1 MKNHDFG
8 LSEVEKADKLGAKLI
23 TFWDDDYPFLLRKI
37 YDPPVLLYQK
47 GKPLKQKEDCI
58 AIVGSHIT
66 TPYGKKV
73 ARNLTGDLVKKG
85 LVIVSGLARGIN
97 SISHTKTVE
106 S

>member
-1 MKNHDFG
+1 MIIHFYLEKFMNH
-8 LSEVEKADKLGAKLI
+8 
-23 TFWDDDYPFLLRKI
+23 LL
-37 YDPPVLLYQK
+37 LLYQK

-58 AIVGSHIT
+58 AIVGSRIT

-85 LVIVSGLARGIN
+85 LVIVSGLARGID

>member
-1 MKNHDFG
+1 MILDY
-8 LSEVEKADKLGAKLI
+8 LKLKKLISIGAKLI

-58 AIVGSHIT
+58 AIVGSRIT

-85 LVIVSGLARGIN
+85 W
-97 SISHTKTVE
+97 
-106 S
+106 